1 MTVVCLKGVMALL
14 KNEGEER
21 DCKGYVCES
30 KVNIAK
36 TNITRTQRH
45 HKDTKGFS

>member
-1 MTVVCLKGVMALL
+1 MIVVCLKGVMALL

-30 KVNIAK
+30 KVNSKDKYYKDSKAS
-36 TNITRTQRH
+36 QG
-45 HKDTKGFS
+45 HKGI

>member
-1 MTVVCLKGVMALL
+1 MIVVCLKGVMALL

-30 KVNIAK
+30 KVNSKDKYYKDSKAS
-36 TNITRTQRH
+36 Q
-45 HKDTKGFS
+45 DTKGFS

>member
-30 KVNIAK
+30 KVNSKDKHTLEALK
-36 TNITRTQRH
+36 GITG
-45 HKDTKGFS
+45 HKGI